1 MTTSR
6 RLHPRSIGFLAILA
20 VAGLGAL
27 SRAQADTPPTI
38 FVVGDSTAH
47 NDGLNRR
54 GQQMR
59 GWGTPL
65 ANYFDPAKATVA
77 NVAHAGQSSRTYYRI
92 PNDWPRVLP
101 LIKAGDYVLLVFGI
115 NDGGPPRF
123 IQDRGSIPGLGDE
136 TVTVGNRP
144 PRATAAGAT
153 PRPQDP
159 AQPPTEVVHTYG
171 WYMSAMANEATAKGA
186 HVYLLTVTVRNIW
199 TNPKVTYRDG
209 TPTAPLPA
217 DYRPQDDR
225 IERGTLHGQYTAW
238 TKELGQRL
246 HLPVLDLTN
255 LCADLYERMG
265 REAVNANYSDHN
277 HTFEHGADI
286 VAASV
291 VAGLKAFPDSPF
303 EPLLSAKGRAVA
315 PAAARYVSVN
325 AP

>member
-1 MTTSR
+1 MSPSLSFRPTAF
-6 RLHPRSIGFLAILA
+6 GFLAVLTL
-20 VAGLGAL
+20 AGLLAGRPA
-27 SRAQADTPPTI
+27 RAAAPPTI

-47 NDGLNRR
+47 NDGRNRK

-65 ANYFDPAKATVA
+65 AGYFDPARATVA

-92 PNDWPRVLP
+92 PNDWPRVVQ
-101 LIKAGDYVLLVFGI
+101 LIKPGDYVLLVFGI
-115 NDGGPPRF
+115 NDGGPPKF

-144 PRATAAGAT
+144 PRAPAGGAAAH
-153 PRPQDP
+153 PADP
-159 AQPPTEVVHTYG
+159 SPPDTEVVHTYG

-186 HVYLLTVTVRNIW
+186 RVYLLTVTVRNIW

-209 TPTAPLPA
+209 TPTGPLPA

-225 IERGTLHGQYTAW
+225 IERGTLHGQYGAW
-238 TKELGQRL
+238 TKELGQKL

-255 LCADLYERMG
+255 LCADLYEQMG

-303 EPLLSAKGRAVA
+303 VPLLSAKGRAVA